1 MKYYYLYSTNNG
13 GAIYHWFCDSNLQN
27 IYYRSVATSN
37 VFKLREKSFT
47 GDRVYDIRI
56 INGLSLN
63 NTDIV
68 FRDNVLSVEGALNF
82 ANNKILNSI

>member
-1 MKYYYLYSTNNG
+1 MKYYYLYSTNNAR
-13 GAIYHWFCDSNLQN
+13 AIYHWFCDSNLQN
-27 IYYRSVATSN
+27 IYYRSVTTSN

-68 FRDNVLSVEGALNF
+68 YRDTVLSVEGALNF